1 MGSLTVAA
9 VLKGSVPVVSID
21 PVLWGFPVHQGK
33 DVEWLHIFR
42 AVMTI
47 YP

>member
-21 PVLWGFPVHQGK
+21 PVLC
-33 DVEWLHIFR
+33 FR
-42 AVMTI
+42 STKVKTSSGSTFFG
-47 YP
+47 P